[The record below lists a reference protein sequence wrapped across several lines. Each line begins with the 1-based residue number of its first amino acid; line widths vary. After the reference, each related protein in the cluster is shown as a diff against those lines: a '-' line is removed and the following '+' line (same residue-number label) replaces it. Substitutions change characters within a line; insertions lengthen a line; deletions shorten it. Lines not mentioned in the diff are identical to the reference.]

1 MVTNDMMIMM
11 IKWSLVLENLEY
23 SSLFSRSICFFKMKP
38 SFHLIILPFL
48 FLYLLKFQLK
58 GTFCIIDGAMFEKC

>member
-1 MVTNDMMIMM
+1 VTNDMMIMM
-11 IKWSLVLENLEY
+11 IKWSLVLENIEY

-48 FLYLLKFQLK
+48 FSLFVKVS
-58 GTFCIIDGAMFEKC
+58 T